1 MKRLLISISKIIQG
15 IMVALFT
22 IGLSVI
28 ISLNLRII
36 YSYSIDKYNLT
47 KLGQLSKEALMNDY
61 NLLLNYLQNPFIKK
75 LKFNNFIMSTN
86 GEFHF
91 YEVKKIFLNIYLII
105 IVIVLAFLIIKF
117 ILNRHNKKFE
127 VFKILNYGANT
138 LISIIT
144 ILLTSIFI
152 DFSKAF
158 VIFHKIFFNNDYWVF
173 DSKTDPI
180 IDVLPEEVFKLYAII
195 VIVFVLGF
203 ITFYKIFYY
212 KEKNKNKLVKN
223 EIIMKK

>member
-1 MKRLLISISKIIQG
+1 MKRGLILISKIIQG

-28 ISLNLRII
+28 ISLNLRNV
-36 YSYSIDKYNLT
+36 YSYSIDKYSLT
-47 KLGQLSKEALMNDY
+47 EIGQLSKDALMSDY
-61 NLLLNYLQNPFIKK
+61 KILLNYLQNPFIEK
-75 LKFNNFIMSTN
+75 LKFNNFIMSNN

-105 IVIVLAFLIIKF
+105 IVIALIFIIIGF
-117 ILNRHNKKFE
+117 ILKNFNRKLYLFN
-127 VFKILNYGANT
+127 ILNYGANT
-138 LISIIT
+138 LIGIIT
-144 ILLTSIFI
+144 VLLTSIFV

-158 VIFHKIFFNNDYWVF
+158 IVFHKMFFNNDYWIF

-195 VIVFVLGF
+195 VIAFVLGF
-203 ITFYKIFYY
+203 IILYKVFYY
-212 KEKNKNKLVKN
+212 KGKNKDKLTKNKIL
-223 EIIMKK
+223 MKK